1 MEKFCQKRKRKNND
15 KNEVFQKKKKK
26 KYNIIK
32 NNNNNIIDIPGFY
45 FDIDKNRYFPI
56 ENKNK
61 GSLKSYS
68 DIIEEKNNR
77 NINQKIIKYNNIK
90 NNQISNFQL
99 IRYQKF
105 YENSFINKN
114 INKQN
119 ILSNNFKIISLG
131 EKNDNLPYK
140 IFNEKYLIKLQYDFN
155 YTFLL
160 VIKINNENYIK
171 KFIIEEK
178 FDKFKIVEDS
188 IFLIKNYT
196 NICCL
201 SDFSKLLKNN
211 NENIKIS
218 ITKLFS
224 LRIPNF
230 KSIPIMY
237 DWPIIQNY
245 HLTFYYLIKNYIFSF
260 LIKHNEFI
268 KKNSEIIIIDKNC
281 FLSKIIYIEKHFF
294 KNEFFFT
301 NFIISSKYIVCFN
314 IDGKIFFVNRN
325 DYQIKKIIND
335 KMNFPIIDIL
345 KIKKNIYLLQNSI
358 HSIFLFDKYNKNI
371 DELYISSKNN
381 NLIFNQNIMYF
392 DNKINILFFINEY
405 NEIIIYSLFDKNII
419 KILHK
424 KNIDKNNIIFLIDNF
439 ENKFIISI

>member
-1 MEKFCQKRKRKNND
+1 MEKFFVKRKRNNNN
-15 KNEVFQKKKKK
+15 KIESLQKKKKK
-26 KYNIIK
+26 NNNEII
-32 NNNNNIIDIPGFY
+32 NNNNIIDIPGFY
-45 FDIDKNRYFPI
+45 FDFEKQRYFPI

-68 DIIEEKNNR
+68 DIIEEKNKR
-77 NINQKIIKYNNIK
+77 NINQKIIKYNNNK
-90 NNQISNFQL
+90 SNQISNFQL
-99 IRYQKF
+99 IRYQKY

-119 ILSNNFKIISLG
+119 MLSNNFMITSLG

-140 IFNEKYLIKLQYDFN
+140 LFNEKFLIKLQYDIN
-155 YTFLL
+155 YTCLL
-160 VIKINNENYIK
+160 IIKINNENYIK
-171 KFIIEEK
+171 KIIIDEK
-178 FDKFKIVEDS
+178 FDNFKIVEDS
-188 IFLIKNYT
+188 IFLIKDYT
-196 NICCL
+196 NIFCL

-218 ITKLFS
+218 ITKVFS

-245 HLTFYYLIKNYIFSF
+245 HLTFYYLIKNYMFSF
-260 LIKHNEFI
+260 EIKHNEFV
-268 KKNSEIIIIDKNC
+268 KKNSEIITIDENC
-281 FLSKIIYIEKHFF
+281 FLSKIIFKEKHFF

-301 NFIISSKYIVCFN
+301 NFIISIKYIVFFN
-314 IDGKIFFVNRN
+314 IDGKILFVNRN
-325 DYQIKKIIND
+325 NYQIKNIIYD

-358 HSIFLFDKYNKNI
+358 HSIFLFDKYNKKI
-371 DELYISSKNN
+371 IELYISSKNN

-392 DNKINILFFINEY
+392 DNKTNISVFINEY
-405 NEIIIYSLFDKNII
+405 NEIIIYSLFDKKII
-419 KILHK
+419 KLLRK
-424 KNIDKNNIIFLIDNF
+424 KNIDKNNICFLIDNF